1 MTIKIYTEE
10 ERKAQRRLTKEL
22 NKISVAE
29 IATNMYGLSLYS
41 DPMDRGYV
49 RCHEHAGMKI
59 DMVNNLVSFNGIE
72 NLNGNDFISCYER
85 ISCLEARSKLSMY
98 HDERDPRN
106 LLMYYYSKQKNQVY
120 EYTGLF
126 LPKKSRD
133 TSKLEEFFHGKGIN
147 DDTFKPLI
155 DAGLL
160 YQDELWNRVVFVGFD
175 EHDEPAF
182 GCAYNTNEPSYKQD
196 CNGSYDK
203 IGWGRIQ
210 ENSDTVVI
218 CASPMEALAYLSVDE
233 DASVFCSKNASTLID
248 TLDYAQSHYKWFEN
262 VSNLKLT
269 LCADNKQ
276 NQALFE
282 KSKSMI
288 NKNVERLTAEDVFS
302 LYSEN
307 LSDEVDEIDIEQ
319 LKKVESKNSILEY
332 LKDLDDKVDE
342 LMENEEQEK
351 KRESEIER

>member
-1 MTIKIYTEE
+1 MSIKIYTEE
-10 ERKAQRRLTKEL
+10 ERKTQRRLTKEL

-41 DPMDRGYV
+41 DPMDRGCV

-59 DMVNNLVSFNGIE
+59 DMVNNLASFNGIDH
-72 NLNGNDFISCYER
+72 LNGNDFISCYEK
-85 ISCLEARSKLSMY
+85 ISSVEAREKLNEY
-98 HDERDPRN
+98 HNERDPRN

-133 TSKLEEFFHGKGIN
+133 TSKLEEFMHQKGID

-175 EHDEPAF
+175 EREEPAF

-203 IGWGRIQ
+203 VGWGRIK
-210 ENSDTVVI
+210 ENSDTVI
-218 CASPMEALAYLSVDE
+218 MCASPMEALAYLSIDE
-233 DASVFCSKNASTLID
+233 DASVFCSKNVSTLID

-262 VSNLKLT
+262 VSNLKLA
-269 LCADNKQ
+269 LCADTKQ
-276 NQALFE
+276 NQALLE
-282 KSKSMI
+282 RSKAII
-288 NKNVERLTAEDVFS
+288 NKNVERLTTEDVFD
-302 LYSEN
+302 LYSES
-307 LSDEVDEIDIEQ
+307 LSDEIDGISIEE
-319 LKKVESKNSILEY
+319 LKNVGFKSSVLEY
-332 LKDLDDKVDE
+332 LKDLDDKTDQ
-342 LMENEEQEK
+342 LINNEEEK